1 MREKIT
7 YIADDG
13 TEFVDELDCQ
23 KYERA
28 KEFQEWYSTHPI
40 LFTSNPNSIVPI
52 QHVVDWLKF
61 NRDDILLILRSR

>member
-28 KEFQEWYSTHPI
+28 KEFQEWYSTHRI
-40 LFTSNPNSIVPI
+40 FDAAGNHVPI
-52 QHVVDWLKF
+52 QHVIDWLKF
-61 NRDDILLILRSR
+61 NRDDILSILRSR